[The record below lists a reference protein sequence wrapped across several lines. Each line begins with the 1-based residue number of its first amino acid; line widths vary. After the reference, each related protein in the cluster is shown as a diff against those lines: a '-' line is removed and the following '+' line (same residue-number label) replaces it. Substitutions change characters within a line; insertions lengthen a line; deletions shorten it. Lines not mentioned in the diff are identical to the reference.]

1 MLITCDPAVLAAAHG
16 RTVAMRLLDDRAGE
30 PLLVRF
36 EGDWPDAIEPG
47 TLASLPALTL
57 AVGPP
62 EMLAGAFDLVAG
74 DADEADR
81 WCAAFE
87 SSPIAAWSCAML
99 VRHPPASTWAGLVAE
114 SAVYS
119 TLQASAQFREWLAC
133 AQPPAAVDQD
143 RPRVRVAPRGR
154 GWEIVLTRPG
164 RHNALDVRMRDELHA
179 ALGELAVTDGPIVV
193 RAEGPSFCS
202 GGDLGEFGTF
212 PDPASAHVI
221 RLGRSLA
228 WRFSELASRLV
239 VLLHGACL
247 GAGIELPAFAAR
259 VVAADDAR
267 IGLPELGLGLIPGA
281 GGTVSIPRRAGRQRL
296 LELLLRQQPI
306 DAGTACAWGLVDE
319 VVPRAQL
326 DGWDV
331 EALGR

>member
-1 MLITCDPAVLAAAHG
+1 VLATCDPAVLAAAHG
-16 RTVAMRLLDDRAGE
+16 RTAVARLVDDHAGE

-36 EGDWPDAIEPG
+36 EGAWPDRIDPG
-47 TLASLPALTL
+47 ALEALPALTV
-57 AVGPP
+57 AVGAPDP
-62 EMLAGAFDLVAG
+62 LAAAFDLAT
-74 DADEADR
+74 ADHEQADR

-87 SSPIAAWSCAML
+87 SAPVAAWSCAML
-99 VRHPPASTWAGLVAE
+99 VRHSPPSTWAGLVAE

-119 TLQASAQFREWLAC
+119 TLQSSPRFREWLAG
-133 AQPPAAVDQD
+133 ARPAGGDDHD
-143 RPRVRVAPRGR
+143 RPRVRVARRGR
-154 GWEIVLTRPG
+154 GWEVVLTRAD
-164 RHNALDVRMRDELHA
+164 RHNALDVRMRDALHA
-179 ALGELAVTDGPIVV
+179 ALGDLAAGDGPIVV

-221 RLGRSLA
+221 RLSRSLA
-228 WRFSELASRLV
+228 WRFAELSPRLV

-259 VVAADDAR
+259 VVAADDAV

-296 LELLLRQQPI
+296 LELLLRQEPI
-306 DAGTACAWGLVDE
+306 DAGTARAWGLVDE

-326 DGWDV
+326 DGWEV
-331 EALGR
+331 EAPER